1 MSQGASPARK
11 VLIVDDNPHLL
22 SVITDSLLELGDFTV
37 VTAAD
42 GAEGLRRFYEER
54 PDCVV
59 IDVKMPQLNGYQLVK
74 ALRGDPETAGTPLII
89 LTAMAQDLD
98 RVAGIAAGA
107 DHYFVKPVKPQDLV
121 QGIQHAITLSDA
133 DRRRRLQALIDEAP
147 PQE

>member
-1 MSQGASPARK
+1 MSQGAGPVYK

-22 SVITDSLLELGDFTV
+22 SIITDSLLELGNFTV
-37 VTAAD
+37 MTAAD
-42 GAEGLRRFYEER
+42 GAEGLACFYAER

-59 IDVKMPQLNGYQLVK
+59 IDVRMPHLNGYQLVK
-74 ALRGDPETAGTPLII
+74 ALRGDPDTAGTPLII
-89 LTAMAQDLD
+89 LTAMAQDMD
-98 RVAGIAAGA
+98 RFAGMAAGV

-121 QGIQHAITLSDA
+121 AGIQHAITLSEA